1 MKILTAKLIIS
12 VTGFITGIAMQMN
25 WMANQSVVS
34 DYGLVEVVLRLACG
48 AVITP
53 LVFWRFH
60 FWVMKRTA
68 AGLPDAAARQ
78 LELWSA
84 CSFIP
89 AMLTV
94 FGVIGI
100 VMTAELVTAIIGT
113 MVAINLLGQLRSR
126 SGYSLAQGNGGL
138 GLLFLV
144 SGFAALIYQVAWQ
157 RTLFATFGINIE
169 SVALVVS
176 VFMFGLGIGALLG
189 GMLSERFSHRL
200 RELFFIFEAAIGVF
214 GLVSIAIIRTA
225 SDVIIH
231 GSPFSIGLTVFAILC
246 LPTMMMGATLP
257 ILVTHINQTR
267 KNLGN
272 SVGWLYFSNTMG
284 SALAALLTVTV
295 IFPAVGLQNAVWIA
309 AALNFVVAGL
319 VIVITKSDEGAVVGK
334 PIKAS

>member
-1 MKILTAKLIIS
+1 
-12 VTGFITGIAMQMN
+12 MQMN

-34 DYGLVEVVLRLACG
+34 DFGLVEVVLRLAFG

-53 LVFWRFH
+53 LVFWHFH
-60 FWVMKRTA
+60 IWIMKHTA
-68 AGLPDAAARQ
+68 AGLPAARARQ

-89 AMLTV
+89 GMLTL

-100 VMTAELVTAIIGT
+100 VMTAELVTAIIGA
-113 MVAINLLGQLRSR
+113 MVAINLLGHLRAC
-126 SGYSLAQGNGGL
+126 SGYSQTHGSGSL

-157 RTLFATFGINIE
+157 RTLFASFGINIE

-176 VFMFGLGIGALLG
+176 VFMFGLGIGALVG
-189 GMLSERFSHRL
+189 GMLSERFSDRL

-214 GLVSIAIIRTA
+214 GLASIAIIRAA
-225 SDVIIH
+225 SDVVIH

-267 KNLGN
+267 RNLGN
-272 SVGWLYFSNTMG
+272 SVGWLYFFNTLG

-309 AALNFVVAGL
+309 AALNFIVAGL
-319 VIVITKSDEGAVVGK
+319 VIVITRSSAGAAVGT